1 MMKGW
6 LCIVLCTAGLW
17 LIKDV
22 DAHGRLMKPCQRA
35 SLHRCYGPGQFKAN
49 FDDMGLFCGGTQ
61 VKYISLNSCSV
72 WFFSFNNFMQFF
84 FVFEEFFLCY

>member
-61 VKYISLNSCSV
+61 VKYNSLNSFSV
-72 WFFSFNNFMQFF
+72 L
-84 FVFEEFFLCY
+84 VFYFQ